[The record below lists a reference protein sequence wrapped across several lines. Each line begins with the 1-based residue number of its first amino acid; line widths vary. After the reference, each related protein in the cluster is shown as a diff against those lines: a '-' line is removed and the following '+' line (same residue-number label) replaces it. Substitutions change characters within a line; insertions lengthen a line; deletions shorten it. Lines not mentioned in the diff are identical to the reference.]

1 MSTSKY
7 SRKTK
12 EKVLT
17 AINNG
22 MSVGKAGALHG
33 VRYTTARYWMK
44 NAKPVNTVTALPA
57 MDNEENIALRQQ
69 VARLKTLVGELY
81 VRTQFGS

>member
-33 VRYTTARYWMK
+33 VRYTTAR
-44 NAKPVNTVTALPA
+44 
-57 MDNEENIALRQQ
+57 
-69 VARLKTLVGELY
+69 
-81 VRTQFGS
+81 